1 MDGQDTGSQIT
12 ENLDVSNRN
21 PAHEADIY
29 ISSPSGVKIPSQI
42 LEKLTESDIT
52 PDPNLDLQTHPT
64 PDPLLH
70 SGLITDSNFLTA
82 NPTSIDPNNFSN
94 SAGQFNT
101 HHLQKFNTNIPP
113 NPSPSPSQPSYTP
126 GSKNHSASISSPKLF
141 KTNYQELL
149 EKYKEKLQP
158 FPLSD
163 PADPKT
169 LNFPLP
175 APHHLLTTNFN
186 SLGDFLTQ
194 KSNPG
199 Q

>member
-1 MDGQDTGSQIT
+1 MDVQDTGSQIT
-12 ENLDVSNRN
+12 ENLDVSNGN
-21 PAHEADIY
+21 PAQERDIY
-29 ISSPSGVKIPSQI
+29 ISGPSGVKIPSQI
-42 LEKLTESDIT
+42 FEKLTESEIA
-52 PDPNLDLQTHPT
+52 PDPNPDLQTHPT

-70 SGLITDSNFLTA
+70 SGLITDPNFLTA
-82 NPTSIDPNNFSN
+82 NPSSIDPNNFSN

-113 NPSPSPSQPSYTP
+113 NPSRSPSPSQPSDTP

-141 KTNYQELL
+141 KANYQELL
-149 EKYKEKLQP
+149 EKYKLHTLP
-158 FPLSD
+158 D
-163 PADPKT
+163 PNTKNLPI
-169 LNFPLP
+169 P